1 MQLNETLTYAAAPG
15 AVFDMLC
22 DRAWREQVCE
32 LAHAK
37 SYDVTVDRIGET
49 AVIVVERVMPAEVPD
64 AIRKFL
70 GETITVKQTERWGAP
85 DPDGTRHAS
94 VEVNIAGQPASMQ
107 GTSVLRGAEEST
119 LTVEGDVRVKVPLF
133 GRKIEPEVAKAIVA
147 ALRIEER
154 AAQTYL
160 VGR

>member
-1 MQLNETLTYAAAPG
+1 MRLNEILTYAAKPD

-32 LAHAK
+32 MAHAK
-37 SYDVTVDRIGET
+37 SYDVTVDRAGDT
-49 AVIVVERVMPAEVPD
+49 AVVVVERVMPAEVPD

-85 DPDGTRHAS
+85 DPDGTRRAT
-94 VEVNIAGQPASMQ
+94 VEVHIAGQPASMH
-107 GTSVLRGAEEST
+107 GTSVLRGGDPST
-119 LTVEGDVRVKVPLF
+119 MTVEGDVRVKVPLF
-133 GRKIEPEVAKAIVA
+133 GRKIEPEVAKAIIA

-154 AAQTYL
+154 AARTYL
-160 VGR
+160 A

>member
-1 MQLNETLTYAAAPG
+1 MQLNETLSYAAGPD

-37 SYDVTVDRIGET
+37 SFDVTVDRIGET

-70 GETITVKQTERWGAP
+70 GDTITVKQTERWGAA
-85 DPDGTRHAS
+85 DPDGTRRAT
-94 VEVNIAGQPASMQ
+94 VEVHIAGQPASME
-107 GTSVLRGAEEST
+107 GTSVLRGSDTST
-119 LTVEGDVRVKVPLF
+119 MTVQGDVRVKVPLF

-154 AAQTYL
+154 AARTHL
-160 VGR
+160 A